1 MKEKEKGGYNNM
13 AKAEQQELYNYTKD
27 QFAEKLSRIS
37 PNCVS
42 PIIVVRQT
50 VKSAINKYIIDYCTM
65 DTKAEDI
72 FSQEDFQEVSNR
84 LYQEI
89 MEGEL

>member
-1 MKEKEKGGYNNM
+1 M
-13 AKAEQQELYNYTKD
+13 KAEQKELYFYTKD

-37 PNCVS
+37 PACVS

-50 VKSAINKYIIDYCTM
+50 VRAAINKYILDYCTL
-65 DTKAEDI
+65 DTKPEDI

-84 LYQEI
+84 LYNEI